1 MMFMSR
7 VEGYIFRITAK
18 QWVSQVFEMA
28 IYYTNIRR
36 KLNQGQTILFMH
48 RTNIGDAIVGYGMV
62 DAVKHRDEL
71 SELEKAQ
78 CEKGGWKGAIEFKY
92 VKKFDNPIPIRQTF
106 LRDSKLRGR
115 YLHGLSLKE
124 EQVNSLISQRE

>member
-7 VEGYIFRITAK
+7 VEGYIFRIYAK

-36 KLNQGQTILFMH
+36 RLNRGQTILFMH
-48 RTNIGDAIVGYGMV
+48 RTEIGDAIVGYGIV
-62 DAVKHRDEL
+62 EAVKQKDEL

-78 CEKGGWKGAIEFKY
+78 CEKGGWRRAIEFKY
-92 VKKFDNPIPIRQTF
+92 VKKFENPLPIRETF
-106 LRDSKLRGR
+106 LKDSKLRGR
-115 YLHGLSLKE
+115 YLHGLALKE
-124 EQVNSLISQRE
+124 KQVNMLINQRE